1 MSEAKKSKAKK
12 SWAITCKVQ
21 NVMGPI
27 MLSQS
32 VARSIMSGT
41 KRLWPKCNPGQSEY
55 IEDAKGNIFMEQK
68 MWFGLVLARFGY
80 KMTFLHLL
88 NKSRGFHTWFFQIT
102 TPNIICAGTFLLSRE
117 TFFCRNLKNARMSF
131 WANVM
136 LRQPHVMAF
145 RAFSG
150 QKWPGLRVVCFKN
163 FSWATFCIF
172 WSTQMVDTYLSYL
185 PVKRIWW
192 KSIVCPCETS
202 I

>member
-1 MSEAKKSKAKK
+1 MHRSKKSRSITSQVQIVLGQNVISRCVIRSQMSEAKKSKAKK

-131 WANVM
+131 LGQCNV
-136 LRQPHVMAF
+136 
-145 RAFSG
+145 
-150 QKWPGLRVVCFKN
+150 
-163 FSWATFCIF
+163 
-172 WSTQMVDTYLSYL
+172 
-185 PVKRIWW
+185 
-192 KSIVCPCETS
+192 ETAS
-202 I
+202 CHGF